1 MKNIIHVTLLLGLLI
16 MCFRWGSDQQ
26 DFPNE
31 DREINLTQKR
41 EEIAQLATQLIDIK
55 YRSAGRSPETGFDC
69 SGFTS
74 YVLKKNGIEVPAHSL
89 AQLKKGVT
97 QAIENAQ
104 VGDLIFFKRPT
115 AKSPFHVAMIY
126 QNINGQI
133 KIIHSTT
140 SQGVVINDLS
150 KSKYWNSKVWLVKD
164 VIKQE
169 TSERSNI

>member
-1 MKNIIHVTLLLGLLI
+1 MKNIIHVMLLLGLLI

-26 DFPNE
+26 GLPNE
-31 DREINLTQKR
+31 KTKINIPQKR
-41 EEIAQLATQLIDIK
+41 EEIARLATQLIDVK

-74 YVLKKNGIEVPAHSL
+74 YVMKKNGIKIPSHSS
-89 AQLKKGVT
+89 AQLKKGISQT
-97 QAIENAQ
+97 IENAQ

-115 AKSPFHVAMIY
+115 AKFPFHVAMIY

-133 KIIHSTT
+133 KIIHSTS

-150 KSKYWNSKVWLVKD
+150 KSKYWNSKIWKVKD
-164 VIKQE
+164 VIEQE
-169 TSERSNI
+169 TSEG